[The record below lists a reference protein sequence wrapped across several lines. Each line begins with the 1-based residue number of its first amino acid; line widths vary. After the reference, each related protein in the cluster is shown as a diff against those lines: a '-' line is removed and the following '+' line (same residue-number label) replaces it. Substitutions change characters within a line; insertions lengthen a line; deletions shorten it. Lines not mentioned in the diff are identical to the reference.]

1 MTTYTEKCSRSIVG
15 HPAEALDILTQ
26 LFRQWMKH
34 QQLKFQV
41 AQERRQLTE
50 MSDSMLRDL
59 GISRAQAQ
67 AEAMRSELPAAR
79 LHSLERGNC

>member
-1 MTTYTEKCSRSIVG
+1 MTTYTEKCSQSIVG
-15 HPAEALDILTQ
+15 HQAAALDILTQ

-67 AEAMRSELPAAR
+67 AEAMRSGLPAAR

>member
-1 MTTYTEKCSRSIVG
+1 MTTYTEKCSQSIVG
-15 HPAEALDILTQ
+15 HQAAALDILTQ

-34 QQLKFQV
+34 QHLKSQV
-41 AQERRQLTE
+41 AQERRQLAE

-67 AEAMRSELPAAR
+67 VEAMRSELPAAR
-79 LHSLERGNC
+79 LHSLDRGNC